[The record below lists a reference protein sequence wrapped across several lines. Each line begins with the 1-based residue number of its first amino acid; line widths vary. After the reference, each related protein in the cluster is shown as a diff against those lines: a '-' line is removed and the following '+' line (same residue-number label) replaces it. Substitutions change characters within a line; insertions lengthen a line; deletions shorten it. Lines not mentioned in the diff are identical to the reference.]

1 MNEYIKSSKATQNTN
16 ASILAGYDDNKDEVT
31 EPVEKKLRVKVKKAT
46 NDVQESPQDNLKD
59 LQVFSNSDG
68 LNFDNCTINIKI
80 DNSGKWTSFFTDL
93 LTTLYFSFREKMFF
107 HSFSA
112 LTIPKLW
119 RKWLFSA
126 SSEENSL
133 FPSLEVEKSH
143 FLHGFGI
150 VSAKNQLKNIFC
162 L

>member
-80 DNSGKWTSFFTDL
+80 DNSGK
-93 LTTLYFSFREKMFF
+93 
-107 HSFSA
+107 
-112 LTIPKLW
+112 
-119 RKWLFSA
+119 
-126 SSEENSL
+126 
-133 FPSLEVEKSH
+133 
-143 FLHGFGI
+143 
-150 VSAKNQLKNIFC
+150 
-162 L
+162 